1 MKTTGGRDTFLLF
14 IVLILAIGAVCYLFV
29 IKKSLKKLND
39 AKAELAIVEQEKAE
53 KDAIIQQAAELD
65 AIVVQLNNSIKE
77 KEGKLLPDLK
87 SENIQ
92 RKLYKN
98 FEDAGIPYIVEVSN
112 GEKQYEVVTLP
123 DGTASRDRVMYSSY
137 TIKVSG
143 TDGWLWTH
151 KENVNPATGKPYTYK
166 PFYEQLEVVD
176 KNRASATGSAANQVN
191 KSAQEEGLGDIN
203 QLSSAEYIDH
213 KQFLEALKKIQ
224 DEGLYYVKIVD
235 INYEDQGQGF
245 GYYSAKINVYAYDLV
260 NRISEVN
267 NDMPYMKWTG
277 AENIAT
283 GGLVG
288 LPNYFTVNSEYYTLE
303 EGHPLYGYY
312 LSFTD
317 FDFSVNRPF
326 AAWNMWGYR
335 WLQLESV
342 QQGAS
347 KMTPEEFQIEMDYAF
362 GKIDATEYTKR
373 LNELIGRNPNAA
385 ATTDTTANTTV
396 NATA

>member
-1 MKTTGGRDTFLLF
+1 M
-14 IVLILAIGAVCYLFV
+14 
-29 IKKSLKKLND
+29 
-39 AKAELAIVEQEKAE
+39 AIVEQEKAE
-53 KDAIIQQAAELD
+53 KDAIIQQARELD
-65 AIVVQLNNSIKE
+65 ALVVQLTNSIKE

-112 GEKQYEVVTLP
+112 SEKQYEIVTLP

-137 TIKVSG
+137 KIKVSG

-151 KENVNPATGKPYTYK
+151 NENINPATGKPYTYK
-166 PFYEQLEVVD
+166 PFYEQMEVID
-176 KNRASATGSAANQVN
+176 KNKASAAGGAATTVN
-191 KSAQEEGLGDIN
+191 KSAQEEGITGNIN
-203 QLSSAEYIDH
+203 ELTSSEYVDH

-235 INYEDQGQGF
+235 VNYEDQGQGF
-245 GYYSAKINVYAYDLV
+245 GFYSATINVYAFDLV

-288 LPNYFTVNSEYYTLE
+288 LPNYFTVNSDFYTLE

-312 LSFTD
+312 LSFVD
-317 FDFSVNRPF
+317 FDFNVNRPF

-335 WLQLESV
+335 WNQLETLK
-342 QQGAS
+342 QNAS
-347 KMTPEEFQIEMDYAF
+347 KMTPEELQIEMDFAF
-362 GKIDATEYTKR
+362 GKIDLAEYTKR
-373 LNELIGRNPNAA
+373 LGELIGRNPNGTQTT
-385 ATTDTTANTTV
+385 TTDTTANTT
-396 NATA
+396 ATT